1 MAQSCR
7 GSGYKSG
14 VKRRRSTVRV
24 FCLRWDFLN
33 RLEVT
38 ARVFNQFLNFE
49 MRHGIK
55 LINSLVTHGMI

>member
-1 MAQSCR
+1 
-7 GSGYKSG
+7 

-33 RLEVT
+33 RLEMA